1 MSVLMLQGALE
12 QGLIYGLVALALYLS
27 YRVLDVADLTTD
39 GSFVLGCGV
48 SAVCAQAGHPLLG
61 LVAGFGAGM
70 LAGLVT
76 ALLHTQLEVQP
87 ILAGIITMTGLYTIN
102 LWVMGGRADLPL
114 LWVDTVFTKVQVL
127 LGQGAGAL
135 AMAALLTIGAA
146 VLLALFLKTRLGL
159 ALRAAGD
166 NRAMVRACAL
176 NPAGLVVL
184 GLALA
189 NGCTALAGAVLAQY
203 QQSSSLS
210 LGTGVVV
217 IGLASL
223 MLGEVLVGR
232 GGVVRGVAAA
242 LLGAVAYRLL
252 MALALRASA
261 SPANLKLIS
270 AIIVAVV
277 IGWPALVRKVNLQ
290 RRRAAARK
298 GDTPC

>member
-114 LWVDTVFTKVQVL
+114 LWVDTVFTKAQVL

-203 QQSSSLS
+203 QQSSRLS

-217 IGLASL
+217 VGLASL